1 MIKNKTK
8 KSTFF
13 RASLLAQQLKNL
25 PAMQETSVDS
35 WVVKILWRRDRLP
48 IPEFLGFPC
57 GSAGE
62 STCNAGDLG
71 SVPGLERSRGEGKGY
86 PLQYSSLENSM
97 DCISPWGHKELDTT
111 E

>member
-48 IPEFLGFPC
+48 IPEFLGFPS
-57 GSAGE
+57 GSAGKE
-62 STCNAGDLG
+62 SACNAGAEKAIATHSSTL
-71 SVPGLERSRGEGKGY
+71 VWEIPWMEEPGR
-86 PLQYSSLENSM
+86 LQSM
-97 DCISPWGHKELDTT
+97 
-111 E
+111 